1 MFQDQG
7 TPGGSNPG
15 LSILRPTI
23 FIFSPLHPRF
33 ILILIGADTISRKSI
48 RSVLASGLHF
58 PELPQALN
66 HVSLGTLTAVLLFL
80 IFFSGFFSAA
90 EISLMTVNRY
100 RLRRLAESGH
110 RGARLAQKLLRR
122 PDRLLGVVLL
132 GNNFGN
138 IAASSVATLMAVRLY
153 GPGVLA
159 LITGILTL
167 VILIVAEV
175 APKTLAALYPEQV
188 AFSTSY
194 VLTPLLQVFYPLVAL
209 VNFLANHLLKL
220 FGVSVKPR
228 NPEQLG
234 AEELR
239 AVVMEAGTLIPKAH
253 QSMLLA
259 ILDLEKSTVEDVMVP
274 RREVEGLDL
283 ESDWDEILEL
293 LGSSHYTRLPVFRG
307 SLDNVLGMLH
317 VRRALHLALA
327 GRLTRES
334 LESAVLEPYY
344 IPQGTPLATQLLN
357 FKSMR
362 RHIGLVVD
370 EYGDLMGLV
379 TLEEILEEIVGEFTT
394 QAPGTP
400 DDIFPQPDGSFLIN
414 GSTNIRDLNRSLGW
428 KLPLDGPKTLNGLI
442 TEYLED
448 IPAPGTSLLLNG
460 YLVDIVRTRGTAIQV
475 ARIRPHS
482 VVTPG
487 SLGDSGLT

>member
-1 MFQDQG
+1 MDHVRLATLAG
-7 TPGGSNPG
+7 V
-15 LSILRPTI
+15 
-23 FIFSPLHPRF
+23 
-33 ILILIGADTISRKSI
+33 LI
-48 RSVLASGLHF
+48 
-58 PELPQALN
+58 
-66 HVSLGTLTAVLLFL
+66 FL
-80 IFFSGFFSAA
+80 IFLSGFFSAA

-100 RLRRLAESGH
+100 RLRHLAEAGH
-110 RGARLAQKLLRR
+110 RGARLARRLLRR

-138 IAASSVATLMAVRLY
+138 IAASSVATLMAVQLY
-153 GPGVLA
+153 GVGVLA
-159 LITGILTL
+159 LVTGLLTL

-175 APKTLAALYPEQV
+175 APKTLAALYPEPV
-188 AFSTSY
+188 AFGSAY
-194 VLTPLLQVFYPLVAL
+194 VLTPLLRVVYPLVAAI
-209 VNFLANHLLKL
+209 NFIANHLLRA
-220 FGVSVKPR
+220 FGVSVKPKT
-228 NPEQLG
+228 PDQMS

-239 AVVMEAGTLIPKAH
+239 AVVLEAGSLIPTSHRA
-253 QSMLLA
+253 MLLA

-283 ESDWDEILEL
+283 EADWDEIVDL
-293 LGSSHYTRLPVFRG
+293 LGRSHYTRLPVFRG
-307 SLDNVLGMLH
+307 SLDNVIGMLH

-357 FKSMR
+357 FKTMR

-414 GSTNIRDLNRSLGW
+414 GSTNIRDINRALGW
-428 KLPLDGPKTLNGLI
+428 QLPLNGPKTLNGLI

-448 IPAPGTSLLLNG
+448 IPSPGTSLLLNG

-475 ARIRPHS
+475 ARLKVHAVAP
-482 VVTPG
+482 VPEP
-487 SLGDSGLT
+487 DNEED

>member
-1 MFQDQG
+1 MDHVRLATLAG
-7 TPGGSNPG
+7 V
-15 LSILRPTI
+15 
-23 FIFSPLHPRF
+23 
-33 ILILIGADTISRKSI
+33 LI
-48 RSVLASGLHF
+48 
-58 PELPQALN
+58 
-66 HVSLGTLTAVLLFL
+66 FL
-80 IFFSGFFSAA
+80 IFLSGFFSAA

-100 RLRRLAESGH
+100 RLRHLAEAGH
-110 RGARLAQKLLRR
+110 RGARLARRLLRR

-138 IAASSVATLMAVRLY
+138 IAASSVATLMAIQLY
-153 GPGVLA
+153 GVGVLA
-159 LITGILTL
+159 LVTGLLTL

-175 APKTLAALYPEQV
+175 APKTLAALYPEPV
-188 AFSTSY
+188 AFGSAY
-194 VLTPLLQVFYPLVAL
+194 VLTPLLRVVYPLVATI
-209 VNFLANHLLKL
+209 NFIANHLLRA
-220 FGVSVKPR
+220 FGVSVKPKT
-228 NPEQLG
+228 PDQMS

-239 AVVMEAGTLIPKAH
+239 AVVLEAGSLIPTSHRA
-253 QSMLLA
+253 MLLA

-283 ESDWDEILEL
+283 EADWDEIVDL
-293 LGSSHYTRLPVFRG
+293 LGRSHYTRLPVFRG
-307 SLDNVLGMLH
+307 SLDNVIGMLH

-357 FKSMR
+357 FKTMR

-414 GSTNIRDLNRSLGW
+414 GSTNIRDINRALGW
-428 KLPLDGPKTLNGLI
+428 QLPLNGPKTLNGLI

-448 IPAPGTSLLLNG
+448 IPSPGTSLLLNG
-460 YLVDIVRTRGTAIQV
+460 YLVDIVRTRGTAIQMARLKVHAV
-475 ARIRPHS
+475 AP
-482 VVTPG
+482 VPEP
-487 SLGDSGLT
+487 DDEED

>member
-1 MFQDQG
+1 MDHV
-7 TPGGSNPG
+7 
-15 LSILRPTI
+15 R
-23 FIFSPLHPRF
+23 
-33 ILILIGADTISRKSI
+33 
-48 RSVLASGLHF
+48 LA
-58 PELPQALN
+58 
-66 HVSLGTLTAVLLFL
+66 TLAGVLLFL
-80 IFFSGFFSAA
+80 IFLSGFFSAA

-100 RLRRLAESGH
+100 RLRHLAESGH
-110 RGARLAQKLLRR
+110 RGARLARRLLRR

-138 IAASSVATLMAVRLY
+138 IAASSVATLMAVKLY
-153 GPGVLA
+153 GAGVLA
-159 LITGILTL
+159 LVTGLLTL
-167 VILIVAEV
+167 VILIVSEV
-175 APKTLAALYPEQV
+175 APKTLAALYPEPV
-188 AFSTSY
+188 AFGSAY
-194 VLTPLLQVFYPLVAL
+194 VLTPLLRVVYPLVAA
-209 VNFLANHLLKL
+209 VNFTANQLLRA

-228 NPEQLG
+228 TPDQMS

-239 AVVMEAGTLIPKAH
+239 AMVLEAGSLIPTSHRA
-253 QSMLLA
+253 MLLA

-283 ESDWDEILEL
+283 EADWDEIMEL
-293 LGSSHYTRLPVFRG
+293 LGRSHYTRLPVFRG
-307 SLDNVLGMLH
+307 SLDNVIGMLH

-327 GRLTRES
+327 GRLTRET

-357 FKSMR
+357 FKTMR

-400 DDIFPQPDGSFLIN
+400 DAIFPQPDGSFLIN
-414 GSTNIRDLNRSLGW
+414 GSTSIRDINRTLGW
-428 KLPLDGPKTLNGLI
+428 QLPLNGPKTLNGLI

-448 IPAPGTSLLLNG
+448 IPSPGTSLLLNG
-460 YLVDIVRTRGTAIQV
+460 YLVDIVRTRGTAIQQARLRVHAV
-475 ARIRPHS
+475 AP
-482 VVTPG
+482 VPEPG
-487 SLGDSGLT
+487 DEDD

>member
-1 MFQDQG
+1 MDHVRLV
-7 TPGGSNPG
+7 T
-15 LSILRPTI
+15 
-23 FIFSPLHPRF
+23 
-33 ILILIGADTISRKSI
+33 
-48 RSVLASGLHF
+48 LAG
-58 PELPQALN
+58 
-66 HVSLGTLTAVLLFL
+66 VLLFL
-80 IFFSGFFSAA
+80 IFLSGFFSAA

-100 RLRRLAESGH
+100 RLRHLAEAGH
-110 RGARLAQKLLRR
+110 RGARLARRLLRR
-122 PDRLLGVVLL
+122 PDRVLGVVLL

-138 IAASSVATLMAVRLY
+138 IAASSVATLMAVKLY
-153 GPGVLA
+153 GAGVLA
-159 LITGILTL
+159 LVTGLLTL
-167 VILIVAEV
+167 VILIVSEV
-175 APKTLAALYPEQV
+175 APKTLAALYPEPV
-188 AFSTSY
+188 AFGSAY
-194 VLTPLLQVFYPLVAL
+194 VLTPLLRVVYPLVAA
-209 VNFLANHLLKL
+209 VNFIANHLLRA

-228 NPEQLG
+228 TPDQMS

-239 AVVMEAGTLIPKAH
+239 AVVLEAGSLIPTSHRA
-253 QSMLLA
+253 MLLA

-283 ESDWDEILEL
+283 EADWDEIVEL
-293 LGSSHYTRLPVFRG
+293 LGRSHYTRLPVFRG
-307 SLDNVLGMLH
+307 SLDNVIGMLH

-327 GRLTRES
+327 GRLTRET

-357 FKSMR
+357 FKTMR

-414 GSTNIRDLNRSLGW
+414 GSTNIRDINRTLGW
-428 KLPLDGPKTLNGLI
+428 QLPLNGPKTLNGLI

-448 IPAPGTSLLLNG
+448 IPSPGTSLLLNG

-475 ARIRPHS
+475 ARLKVHAVAP
-482 VVTPG
+482 VPEPDDG
-487 SLGDSGLT
+487 ED

>member
-1 MFQDQG
+1 MFHS
-7 TPGGSNPG
+7 PEPP
-15 LSILRPTI
+15 RPLDHVRLVT
-23 FIFSPLHPRF
+23 LA
-33 ILILIGADTISRKSI
+33 G
-48 RSVLASGLHF
+48 VLF
-58 PELPQALN
+58 
-66 HVSLGTLTAVLLFL
+66 FL
-80 IFFSGFFSAA
+80 IFLSGFFSAA

-100 RLRRLAESGH
+100 RLRHLADAGH
-110 RGARLAQKLLRR
+110 RGARLARRLLRR
-122 PDRLLGVVLL
+122 PDRVLGVVLL

-138 IAASSVATLMAVRLY
+138 IAASSVATLMAVKLY
-153 GPGVLA
+153 GAGVLA
-159 LITGILTL
+159 LVTGLLTL
-167 VILIVAEV
+167 VILIVSEV
-175 APKTLAALYPEQV
+175 APKTLAALYPEPV
-188 AFSTSY
+188 AFGSAY
-194 VLTPLLQVFYPLVAL
+194 VLTPLLRVVYPLVAA
-209 VNFLANHLLKL
+209 VNFIANHLLRA

-228 NPEQLG
+228 TPDQMS

-239 AVVMEAGTLIPKAH
+239 AVVLEAGSLIPTSHRA
-253 QSMLLA
+253 MLLA

-283 ESDWDEILEL
+283 EADWDEIVEL
-293 LGSSHYTRLPVFRG
+293 LGRSHYTRLPVFRG
-307 SLDNVLGMLH
+307 SLDNVIGMLH

-327 GRLTRES
+327 GRLTRET

-357 FKSMR
+357 FKTMR

-414 GSTNIRDLNRSLGW
+414 GSTSIRDINRTLGW
-428 KLPLDGPKTLNGLI
+428 QLPLNGPKTLNGLI

-448 IPAPGTSLLLNG
+448 IPSPGTSLLLNG

-475 ARIRPHS
+475 ARLKVHAVAP
-482 VVTPG
+482 VPEP
-487 SLGDSGLT
+487 DDEED